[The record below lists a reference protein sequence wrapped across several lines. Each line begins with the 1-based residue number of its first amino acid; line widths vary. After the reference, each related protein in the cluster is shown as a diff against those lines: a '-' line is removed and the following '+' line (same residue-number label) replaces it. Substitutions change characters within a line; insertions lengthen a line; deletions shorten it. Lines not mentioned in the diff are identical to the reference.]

1 MSATTK
7 AVIGVGVASVV
18 VAGAAVSS
26 GAAGSVFGLIKRNA
40 GEIVTRLGATAIGR
54 YIRHTIFYS
63 SDDDDEEK
71 EEEMEDDD
79 DEEEEPLWEL
89 RAESLFSTMTFPW

>member
-7 AVIGVGVASVV
+7 ALIGVGVASVV

-26 GAAGSVFGLIKRNA
+26 GTAGSVFGLIKSNA
-40 GEIVTRLGATAIGR
+40 GDIMARLGATAIGK
-54 YIRHTIFYS
+54 YIRHTIFHS

-89 RAESLFSTMTFPW
+89 RAESLFSMMTFPW